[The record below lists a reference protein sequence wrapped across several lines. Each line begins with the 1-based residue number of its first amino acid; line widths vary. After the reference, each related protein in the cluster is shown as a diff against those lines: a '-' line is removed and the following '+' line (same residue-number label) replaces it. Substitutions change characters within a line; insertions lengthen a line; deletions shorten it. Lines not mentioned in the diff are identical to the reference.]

1 MQWIALTGIS
11 LPYRSQSMSLFRGFI
26 PAALLGS
33 ATLLITAPARAVV
46 YCNTVGLPQ
55 GCVVRRPVAA
65 PGAAV
70 VGPVVNPVVN
80 PSPGVGYGAPG
91 VGVRPAAGPGVG
103 PNLGGPVNRRGL
115 R

>member
-1 MQWIALTGIS
+1 MQWIAPSGIS
-11 LPYRSQSMSLFRGFI
+11 LTYHSEFMSLFRGLV

-33 ATLLITAPARAVV
+33 ATLFLAGPARAVV
-46 YCNTVGLPQ
+46 YCNTAGLPQ

>member
-1 MQWIALTGIS
+1 MNLIPPTGTSI
-11 LPYRSQSMSLFRGFI
+11 PYRTLPMSLFKGLV

-33 ATLLITAPARAVV
+33 ATLFIAAPARAVV

-65 PGAAV
+65 PGPAV
-70 VGPVVNPVVN
+70 VGPVVN

>member
-70 VGPVVNPVVN
+70 VGPVVNP
-80 PSPGVGYGAPG
+80 SPGVGYGAPG

>member
-1 MQWIALTGIS
+1 MQWIAHTGIS

-70 VGPVVNPVVN
+70 VGPVVNP
-80 PSPGVGYGAPG
+80 SPGVGYGAPG

>member
-1 MQWIALTGIS
+1 MQWIAPSGIS
-11 LPYRSQSMSLFRGFI
+11 LTYHSEFMSLFRGLV

-33 ATLLITAPARAVV
+33 ATLFLASPARAVV
-46 YCNTVGLPQ
+46 YCNTAGLPQ

-70 VGPVVNPVVN
+70 VGPVVGPVVN

>member
-1 MQWIALTGIS
+1 MQWIAPTGIS
-11 LPYRSQSMSLFRGFI
+11 LPYRCLSMSLFRGLV

-33 ATLLITAPARAVV
+33 ATLFLASPARAVV
-46 YCNTVGLPQ
+46 YCNTAGLPQ

-70 VGPVVNPVVN
+70 VGPVVGPVVN

>member
-1 MQWIALTGIS
+1 MQLIPPAGPSI
-11 LPYRSQSMSLFRGFI
+11 PYRTPSMSLLKGLI

-33 ATLLITAPARAVV
+33 ATLFMAAPARAVV
-46 YCNTVGLPQ
+46 YCNTAGLPQ

-70 VGPVVNPVVN
+70 VGPVVN

-103 PNLGGPVNRRGL
+103 PNIGGPVNRRGL

>member
-11 LPYRSQSMSLFRGFI
+11 LPYRSQSMSLFWGFI

-70 VGPVVNPVVN
+70 VGPVVNP
-80 PSPGVGYGAPG
+80 SPGVGYGAPG

>member
-1 MQWIALTGIS
+1 
-11 LPYRSQSMSLFRGFI
+11 MSLLKDLI

-33 ATLLITAPARAVV
+33 ATLFMAAPARAVV
-46 YCNTVGLPQ
+46 YCNTAGLPQ

-70 VGPVVNPVVN
+70 VGPVVGPVVN

>member
-1 MQWIALTGIS
+1 MQWITPTGIS

-33 ATLLITAPARAVV
+33 ATLLMTAPARAVV

-70 VGPVVNPVVN
+70 VGPVVN

>member
-1 MQWIALTGIS
+1 MQWIAPSGIS
-11 LPYRSQSMSLFRGFI
+11 LTYHSEFMSLFRGLV

-33 ATLLITAPARAVV
+33 ATLFLAGPARAVV
-46 YCNTVGLPQ
+46 YCNTAGLPQ

-70 VGPVVNPVVN
+70 VGPVVGPVVN

>member
-1 MQWIALTGIS
+1 MPRVGSS
-11 LPYRSQSMSLFRGFI
+11 LPYRTLSMSLFKGLI

-33 ATLLITAPARAVV
+33 ATLLMAAPARAVV
-46 YCNTVGLPQ
+46 YCNTVGLPH

-70 VGPVVNPVVN
+70 VGPVVN

-103 PNLGGPVNRRGL
+103 PNIGGPVNRVGL